1 MTPAGR
7 AASRAHPA
15 HQARLTVAAC
25 GVLLAGLV
33 AVDMPNPALP
43 AIVAGLDTT
52 QSAMKQLVAAYLL
65 ALAAAQLVYGRLS
78 DRHGRRP
85 ALLLGLALA
94 TLGLAA
100 SAVAGSIGQLGA
112 ARLLTACGAAACTVT
127 SRAILVDVL
136 RGERALRRGFAAFT
150 MASQLSPALAPLL
163 GSALLACCGWRAI
176 FATLAATSALTLLGV
191 AWALPETHR
200 QTDPRAGGASGA
212 YRRLLRDR
220 RFVVHSAAAALI
232 MSFTQGFYTMAP
244 YAFAALGYPPKV
256 NAACYALYAGAVL
269 SASWAVTRLRRG
281 AAQAYPAA
289 AWALAAVTAG
299 AAWLGVDQAAWRIA
313 LFALLLGARGGVA
326 APLAM
331 SASLGDLERDRG
343 AASALQG
350 TIKMG
355 GAGLC
360 LLAFDAV
367 DIDGFGIAA
376 KVLFGFAVALLA
388 LLLGSRAGL
397 RR

>member
-1 MTPAGR
+1 MSAPGAD
-7 AASRAHPA
+7 AARTR
-15 HQARLTVAAC
+15 QTWLTAAAC

-52 QSAMKQLVAAYLL
+52 QSAMKPLVALYLL
-65 ALAAAQLVYGRLS
+65 TLAAAQLVYGRLS
-78 DRHGRRP
+78 DRRGRRP

-94 TLGLAA
+94 ALGLGA
-100 SAVAGSIGQLGA
+100 SAAAGNIGQLGA
-112 ARLLTACGAAACTVT
+112 ARVLTACGAAACTVT

-136 RGERALRRGFAAFT
+136 RGERALRRGFAGFT

-176 FATLAATSALTLLGV
+176 FVALAAGSALTLLGV
-191 AWALPETHR
+191 ALALPETHR
-200 QTDPRAGGASGA
+200 RVDPRQPGGATGA
-212 YRRLLRDR
+212 YRRLLADR
-220 RFVVHSAAAALI
+220 RFVVHSVAAALI

-244 YAFAALGYPPKV
+244 YAFAALGYSPAV
-256 NAACYALYAGAVL
+256 NAACYALYAAAVL
-269 SASWAVTRLRRG
+269 SGSWWAMRARLPARRV
-281 AAQAYPAA
+281 YLAA
-289 AWALAAVTAG
+289 AWALAATTAA
-299 AAWLGVDQAAWRIA
+299 AAWLGVDREAWRIA
-313 LFALLLGARGGVA
+313 LFALLLGACCGVA

-331 SASLGDLERDRG
+331 SASLGDVNRDRG

-355 GAGLC
+355 GAGVC

-367 DIDGFGIAA
+367 DLDGFGVAA
-376 KVLFGFAVALLA
+376 EVLFGFAVALLA
-388 LLLGSRAGL
+388 LLLGSGASA